1 MDYNVITADTHMDV
15 TWLPGD
21 MFVKGAPDALK
32 DKMPYVNNKNGKAQ
46 WEIEGEFM
54 CWVGGGG
61 LTGAFGGYVAGES
74 KHLDRMAEVGFFDGI
89 KDGIYHPS
97 NADLRVKDLDIDGL
111 DAEVIYGILGIGG
124 GGFSGPGFKDPE
136 VTATIYD
143 VYNEWIAEFTS
154 TNPGRMKGLACLAS
168 HDPAR
173 AAQQLRRAGELGLRG
188 AEINV
193 GTMVKPV
200 YHKDWDPLWATSAEY
215 QMPISFHTLGVPHRK
230 PDDAD
235 KEAYHW
241 LSVCLNYTLFQLSGA
256 EFLCSIVLSGA
267 CERYSDFNFVLGECG
282 IGWIPY
288 VIERTDEE
296 YDDRGFHMGYPMKP
310 SEYWRRQGHSTF
322 QNEYVSVDQ
331 IERIGLDNIMWGND
345 YPHPDGV
352 FPDSKKAMDDG
363 LGHLPADIRN
373 KIVCE
378 NAIKAYRFN

>member
-1 MDYNVITADTHMDV
+1 M
-15 TWLPGD
+15 
-21 MFVKGAPDALK
+21 
-32 DKMPYVNNKNGKAQ
+32 
-46 WEIEGEFM
+46 
-54 CWVGGGG
+54 
-61 LTGAFGGYVAGES
+61 
-74 KHLDRMAEVGFFDGI
+74 
-89 KDGIYHPS
+89 
-97 NADLRVKDLDIDGL
+97 
-111 DAEVIYGILGIGG
+111 
-124 GGFSGPGFKDPE
+124 
-136 VTATIYD
+136 
-143 VYNEWIAEFTS
+143 TS
-154 TNPGRMKGLACLAS
+154 TTSGLPNSRRPDPGRMKGLACLAS

-200 YHKDWDPLWATSAEY
+200 YHRDWDPLWATSAEY

-230 PDDAD
+230 PDAADA
-235 KEAYHW
+235 EAYHW

-352 FPDSKKAMDDG
+352 FPDSKRALEDG

-378 NAIKAYRFN
+378 NAMKAYRFN

>member
-1 MDYNVITADTHMDV
+1 MSSCA
-15 TWLPGD
+15 GS
-21 MFVKGAPDALK
+21 GAAASPEPLEVMWPA
-32 DKMPYVNNKNGKAQ
+32 NR
-46 WEIEGEFM
+46 
-54 CWVGGGG
+54 
-61 LTGAFGGYVAGES
+61 
-74 KHLDRMAEVGFFDGI
+74 KHLDRMADVGFFDGI

-154 TNPGRMKGLACLAS
+154 ADPGRMKGLACLSS

-230 PDDAD
+230 PDAADA
-235 KEAYHW
+235 EAYRW

-267 CERYSDFNFVLGECG
+267 CERYSDFQL
-282 IGWIPY
+282 
-288 VIERTDEE
+288 RT
-296 YDDRGFHMGYPMKP
+296 
-310 SEYWRRQGHSTF
+310 W
-322 QNEYVSVDQ
+322 
-331 IERIGLDNIMWGND
+331 
-345 YPHPDGV
+345 
-352 FPDSKKAMDDG
+352 
-363 LGHLPADIRN
+363 
-373 KIVCE
+373 
-378 NAIKAYRFN
+378 